1 MSKRVLITGGTGFIG
16 SHLAELLVEKKYKVT
31 VFDRYNPIYFAEKVY
46 YAKDPALEGHGICL
60 KMAHNARHKKNTIL
74 SKVNDRTYV
83 WVNKEE

>member
-1 MSKRVLITGGTGFIG
+1 MSKLRVCRICGLDETVGG
-16 SHLAELLVEKKYKVT
+16 EWCDK
-31 VFDRYNPIYFAEKVY
+31 YNPIYFREKVY
-46 YAKDPALEGHGICL
+46 YAKDSSLEGHGICL